1 MGWRCH
7 LVGTL
12 PRVHPHVSPQVGHL
26 HKLAVTVGAAVG
38 LLSCTK
44 HVNIVMMG
52 CLVSL
57 TCVEPH
63 VSLQMVIPGESFM
76 TFFAFEG
83 FLSCVGSLVVLQHVF
98 VPE

>member
-1 MGWRCH
+1 M
-7 LVGTL
+7 
-12 PRVHPHVSPQVGHL
+12 
-26 HKLAVTVGAAVG
+26 
-38 LLSCTK
+38 
-44 HVNIVMMG
+44 NNVMMG

-76 TFFAFEG
+76 TFFAFKG

>member
-1 MGWRCH
+1 M
-7 LVGTL
+7 
-12 PRVHPHVSPQVGHL
+12 HPHVSPQVGHL

-38 LLSCTK
+38 LLSCK
-44 HVNIVMMG
+44 IHVNNVTLG
-52 CLVSL
+52 CLVNL

-83 FLSCVGSLVVLQHVF
+83 FLSCVGSLVVLQDVF

>member
-1 MGWRCH
+1 
-7 LVGTL
+7 
-12 PRVHPHVSPQVGHL
+12 
-26 HKLAVTVGAAVG
+26 
-38 LLSCTK
+38 
-44 HVNIVMMG
+44 MG
-52 CLVSL
+52 CLVNL

-83 FLSCVGSLVVLQHVF
+83 FLSCVGSLVVLQDVF

>member
-1 MGWRCH
+1 M
-7 LVGTL
+7 
-12 PRVHPHVSPQVGHL
+12 HPHVSPQVGHL
-26 HKLAVTVGAAVG
+26 HELAVTVGAAVG

-44 HVNIVMMG
+44 HVNNVTLG
-52 CLVSL
+52 CLVNL

-83 FLSCVGSLVVLQHVF
+83 FLSCVGSLVVLQDVF